1 MVCALRLGRG
11 AQTMRAPSDTY
22 VIAKRGAQTTHA
34 HKVSA
39 RCAVHTLW
47 PCCGPAE
54 MILVYNALNLA
65 HTDLPASS
73 CSQCLGTT

>member
-1 MVCALRLGRG
+1 MVRALRLGRG

-39 RCAVHTLW
+39 RCAVHTLT
-47 PCCGPAE
+47 C
-54 MILVYNALNLA
+54 NLTHA
-65 HTDLPASS
+65 HGAKKGFCRQRRS
-73 CSQCLGTT
+73 